1 MFYIIM
7 GVSGSGKSSVGKLLS
22 QHSGWQFYDADDFH
36 SPEAI
41 AKMSRGIPLAD
52 SDRQLWLKRLNNL
65 VETTLNAQ
73 ENAILA
79 CSALKSEYRQ
89 IIEGDRFLVTWIYLQ
104 GDYDCL
110 LSRLQQRQ
118 GHYFPANL
126 LRSQFDILEEPQT
139 AITIDVSLLTQ
150 EAIVQEI
157 LARIPTDI

>member
-1 MFYIIM
+1 M

-22 QHSGWQFYDADDFH
+22 QRTGWRFYDADDFH

-41 AKMSRGIPLAD
+41 AKMSQGIPLTD
-52 SDRQLWLKRLNNL
+52 SDRQLWLPKLNNL
-65 VETTLNAQ
+65 VETTLNAR
-73 ENAILA
+73 EHGILA

-89 IIEGDRFLVTWIYLQ
+89 IIQGDRSLVTWLYLQ
-104 GDYDCL
+104 ADYACL

-139 AITIDVSLLTQ
+139 AITIDVSRLTQ
-150 EAIVQEI
+150 GAIVDEI
-157 LARIPTDI
+157 LARIDIEG